1 MASPKKDKTM
11 WAKRRWERPNKRE
24 DAIRFNAEE
33 RFIAAAHDKEAVN
46 QRVIAPKRDRIKRA
60 DGKPLVPTE
69 HQEQAAVIAWWYA
82 VHSKYRLPLFT
93 LFACPNGGARDA
105 ITGSLLKAEGVR
117 PGTPD
122 LILVVPTPAFS
133 ALFLEMKKTDG
144 AKPTPEQTAFI
155 EYLRSAGYSAGVH
168 YGAISAIKEIED
180 YLSALLP

>member
-1 MASPKKDKTM
+1 M
-11 WAKRRWERPNKRE
+11 WAKRRWERPNKRD
-24 DAIRFNAEE
+24 DAVRFNAEE

-46 QRVIAPKRDRIKRA
+46 QRVIAPKRDRIRRA

-82 VHSKYRLPLFT
+82 VHGQYRLPVFA

-122 LILVVPTPAFS
+122 LQLAAPTPAFNG
-133 ALFLEMKKTDG
+133 LYIEMKKVDG
-144 AKPTPEQTAFI
+144 AKPSAEQEAFI
-155 EYLRSAGYSAGVH
+155 KYLLSVGYSASAH
-168 YGAISAIKEIED
+168 YGAASAIKEIED
-180 YLSALLP
+180 YLSALLS

>member
-1 MASPKKDKTM
+1 MFQR
-11 WAKRRWERPNKRE
+11 KRFQRPNKRD
-24 DAIRFNAEE
+24 DAIQFNAAE
-33 RFIAAAHDKEAVN
+33 RFVAGAHDIEAKPL
-46 QRVIAPKRDRIKRA
+46 RVIPPKRDRIRRA
-60 DGKPLVPTE
+60 DGRPLVATE

-82 VHSKYRLPLFT
+82 VHGKYRLPLFT

-122 LILVVPTPAFS
+122 LILAVPTPAFS

-144 AKPTPEQTAFI
+144 AKPTPEQTTFI

-168 YGAISAIKEIED
+168 YGATSAIKEIED